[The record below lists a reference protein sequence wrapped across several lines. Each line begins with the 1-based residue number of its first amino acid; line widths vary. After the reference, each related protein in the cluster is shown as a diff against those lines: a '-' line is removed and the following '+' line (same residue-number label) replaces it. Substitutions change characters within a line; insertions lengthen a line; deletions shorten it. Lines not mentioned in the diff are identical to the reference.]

1 MTARILS
8 FPPRRPLPKA
18 TIQAMVDSSTVHNTP
33 DGPLLEITLT
43 ARLADVPPKERRK
56 LVEVLHRGQPLT
68 VSLGGDVPIP
78 RPRPI
83 RKSHGEG
90 SGGDDAA

>member
-1 MTARILS
+1 MTARVLN
-8 FPPRRPLPKA
+8 FPSRRPLPKA
-18 TIQAMVDSSTVHNTP
+18 TIQAMVDSSMVINASE
-33 DGPLLEITLT
+33 DLLLEIVLSV
-43 ARLADVPPKERRK
+43 RLNDVPPKERK
-56 LVEVLHRGQPLT
+56 ALVEVLHRGQPLT

-83 RKSHGEG
+83 RKTPGEG

>member
-1 MTARILS
+1 MTARVLN
-8 FPPRRPLPKA
+8 FPSRRPLPKA
-18 TIQAMVDSSTVHNTP
+18 TIQAMVDSSMVYNSP
-33 DGPLLEITLT
+33 DGPLLEIVLT
-43 ARLADVPPKERRK
+43 ARLADVPPLERRK

-68 VSLGGDVPIP
+68 VALGGDGPIP

-83 RKSHGEG
+83 RKTPGDR

>member
-8 FPPRRPLPKA
+8 FPARRPLPKA
-18 TIQAMVDSSTVHNTP
+18 AFQAAVASSTVHNHP
-33 DGPLLEITLT
+33 DGPLLEIVLT
-43 ARLADVPPKERRK
+43 ARLADVPPLERRK

-68 VSLGGDVPIP
+68 VALGGEGSIP
-78 RPRPI
+78 RPRSIWRTPGD
-83 RKSHGEG
+83 R

>member
-1 MTARILS
+1 MTARILN
-8 FPPRRPLPKA
+8 FPSRRPLPKA
-18 TIQAMVDSSTVHNTP
+18 TLQARVDSSMVVTAAEEL
-33 DGPLLEITLT
+33 LLEIVLSV
-43 ARLADVPPKERRK
+43 RLNDVPLQERRK

-83 RKSHGEG
+83 RKTPGEG

>member
-1 MTARILS
+1 MTARVLN
-8 FPPRRPLPKA
+8 FPSRRPLPKA
-18 TIQAMVDSSTVHNTP
+18 SLQAMVDSSMVYNSP
-33 DGPLLEITLT
+33 DGPLLEIVLSV
-43 ARLADVPPKERRK
+43 RLNDVPPKERRK
-56 LVEVLHRGQPLT
+56 LVEVLHRGQPVT

-83 RKSHGEG
+83 RKTPGDR

>member
-1 MTARILS
+1 MTARVLN
-8 FPPRRPLPKA
+8 FPSRRPLPKA
-18 TIQAMVDSSTVHNTP
+18 TIQAMVDSSMVINASE
-33 DGPLLEITLT
+33 DLLLEIVLSV
-43 ARLADVPPKERRK
+43 RLNDVPPKERRK

-83 RKSHGEG
+83 RKMPGDRP
-90 SGGDDAA
+90 GGDDAA

>member
-1 MTARILS
+1 MTARVLN
-8 FPPRRPLPKA
+8 FPCRRPLPKA
-18 TIQAMVDSSTVHNTP
+18 TIQAMVDSSMVINASE
-33 DGPLLEITLT
+33 DLLLEIVLSV
-43 ARLADVPPKERRK
+43 RLNDVPPLERRK

-68 VSLGGDVPIP
+68 VALGGDGPIP

-83 RKSHGEG
+83 RKSPGDR

>member
-1 MTARILS
+1 MTARVLN
-8 FPPRRPLPKA
+8 FPSRRPLPKA
-18 TIQAMVDSSTVHNTP
+18 TIQAMVDSSTVHNTA

-43 ARLADVPPKERRK
+43 TRLADVPPLERRK

-68 VSLGGDVPIP
+68 VALGGDGPIP

-83 RKSHGEG
+83 RKTHGEG
-90 SGGDDAA
+90 AGGDDVA

>member
-1 MTARILS
+1 MTARVLN
-8 FPPRRPLPKA
+8 FPSRRPKPKA
-18 TIQAMVDSSTVHNTP
+18 TIQAAVVSSTIHNTA

-43 ARLADVPPKERRK
+43 PRLADVPPLERRK

-68 VSLGGDVPIP
+68 VSLGGEVPIP

-83 RKSHGEG
+83 RKTPGEG
-90 SGGDDAA
+90 SGGDDVA

>member
-1 MTARILS
+1 MTAHLPI
-8 FPPRRPLPKA
+8 FPSRRPLPKA
-18 TIQAMVDSSTVHNTP
+18 TIQASVVSSTVINTP
-33 DGPLLEITLT
+33 DGPLLDIVLSV
-43 ARLADVPPKERRK
+43 RLADVPPLERGK

-68 VSLGGDVPIP
+68 VSLGGDAPIP

-83 RKSHGEG
+83 QKSNREG

>member
-1 MTARILS
+1 MTARVLN
-8 FPPRRPLPKA
+8 FPSRRPLPKA
-18 TIQAMVDSSTVHNTP
+18 TIQAMVDSSTVHNTA

-43 ARLADVPPKERRK
+43 TRLADVPPLERRK

-68 VSLGGDVPIP
+68 VALGGDGPIP

-83 RKSHGEG
+83 RKTPGKG
-90 SGGDDAA
+90 SGGDDVA